1 MEVKE
6 KVYTFALAFEKQAS
20 AEAAR
25 QRRPGEHLK
34 NVKPANK
41 IWPVNPELVTLPSK
55 TLPKAEKE
63 NIERFQ

>member
-1 MEVKE
+1 LEDNK

-34 NVKPANK
+34 NVKPTNK